1 MFKKKELEFNI
12 NGNILEIS
20 DFTWWI
26 DKINAI
32 YVDQKPVMRNDFSI
46 FIETDN
52 ETDMLYFTS
61 SNFKKIM
68 KEFTNLCNGIN
79 EENGSFG
86 ICGSKCFNFNNI
98 QDIQY
103 VKYFNANEPCYFVQ
117 IKFKSGKIFEWDF
130 VSEEQLKILLT
141 NFNKVKEIN
150 NNIGLQQ

>member
-52 ETDMLYFTS
+52 ETD
-61 SNFKKIM
+61 IM
-68 KEFTNLCNGIN
+68 K
-79 EENGSFG
+79 
-86 ICGSKCFNFNNI
+86 
-98 QDIQY
+98 
-103 VKYFNANEPCYFVQ
+103 
-117 IKFKSGKIFEWDF
+117 
-130 VSEEQLKILLT
+130 
-141 NFNKVKEIN
+141 
-150 NNIGLQQ
+150 